1 MSMTQQTCMKNKL
14 EGIHYSF
21 SARLEVD
28 YINEN
33 YKLELP
39 ENDEYETL
47 GGLIVNETGEIPE
60 QDSEIKIDNFVFTIL
75 EVSRIQNRF
84 G

>member
-1 MSMTQQTCMKNKL
+1 MYDDLYK
-14 EGIHYSF
+14 F
-21 SARLEVD
+21 AARLEID

-39 ENDEYETL
+39 ESEEYETL

-60 QDSEIKIDNFVFTIL
+60 QDSQIRIANFMFTVLESSNHKIDLVSV
-75 EVSRIQNRF
+75 EVLDKD
-84 G
+84 